1 METQTM
7 PDWKAEIRARL
18 QRLRLAPAR
27 EAAIVEELAQHV
39 QDCYE
44 ELLASGAT
52 EAEAERQ
59 AWSELSGRE
68 LLERELRRVERTS
81 SSEPIVL
88 GTNRRTNMIAD
99 LWQDLRYGAR
109 MLAKQPGFTV
119 IAVLTLALGIG
130 ANTAIFSLLD
140 AVLLKSL
147 PVQGPEK
154 LVLFGKGE
162 DSGLNTGFPNKS
174 WDLFS
179 YPFYQEVRQRQEV
192 FTEVAA
198 ILNNLRS
205 PYGVVHIRGAS
216 GEAEKLTLQLV
227 SGTYF
232 SVLGVQASLGRTF
245 TDADEQKAGGPP
257 VAVVSYD
264 WWQRRLGGDPAVVGA
279 TISARQT
286 VYNIIGVA
294 PKEFFGTTVG
304 QMPDLWVPL
313 ALEEQSPSSL
323 WSGIHNQEAQSL
335 YLIARLK
342 NGVPAEQ
349 AGAAVNLLF
358 KQSLQ
363 ERAGAQSSPERL
375 QAIQRASI
383 ELTPVGRGLSIL
395 RREFSL
401 SLRILMAAVGFVLLI
416 ACANVANLLLARAA
430 ARQREFAV
438 RLAVGAGRT
447 RLIRQLLTES
457 VLLASLGGI
466 AGVLLAW
473 WGSRLLLLM
482 ASARAEALPLDVT
495 PNARILGFTL
505 LASLLSAVIF
515 GTAPALRA
523 ARIEPNAA
531 LKGGKG
537 AAQTTS
543 QSPIG
548 KALVVAQVA
557 LSLVLLVGAG
567 LFVRTLINLQNV
579 PTGFRQ
585 ENVMLF
591 QLYTFML
598 GYEDAQYAPLM
609 REIEE
614 KVKAVPGVQAASFS
628 TFVFNQDQWTSRV
641 FTDGPEPP
649 EGQRSVRQSLVGT
662 DYFTTMG
669 IPLIAGRS
677 FGPHDTATSPKV
689 AVISET
695 MAARFFPNGSALGKR
710 FGTSER
716 PQKEFEIVGV
726 VKDAKY
732 GVVAEQLRPMAYY
745 PHAQMP
751 QPLSN
756 FVVRFSVAPEAIV
769 PQVRQ
774 AIRQVNRNLPVD
786 EVVSLSEYIGRSLT
800 LQRLVARLASF
811 FGLLALLLAC
821 VGLYGVLSYAVA
833 RRTNE
838 IGIRIALGAQSRDV
852 LWLVLREALTL
863 TLIGVGIGLAVSL
876 AATQTAETLLY
887 GLRPNDPLT
896 IALSAAL
903 LLVVAAMAG
912 YLPARKAARVDPMA
926 ALRVE

>member
-1 METQTM
+1 VPLLSRYKRLFTR
-7 PDWKAEIRARL
+7 PHHWLIRFIGVIVPRRLRADWRREWEAELRYREAMLAEWERL
-18 QRLRLAPAR
+18 DWRHKLDLLRRSTSAFWDALWLQPQRL
-27 EAAIVEELAQHV
+27 EE
-39 QDCYE
+39 D
-44 ELLASGAT
+44 
-52 EAEAERQ
+52 
-59 AWSELSGRE
+59 
-68 LLERELRRVERTS
+68 
-81 SSEPIVL
+81 
-88 GTNRRTNMIAD
+88 MF
-99 LWQDLRYGAR
+99 QDLRYGAR
-109 MLAKQPGFTV
+109 MLLKQPGFTLV
-119 IAVLTLALGIG
+119 AVLSLALGIG

-147 PVQGPEK
+147 PVEEPDR

-162 DSGLNTGFPNKS
+162 DTGLNTGFPNKS

-179 YPFYQEVRQRQEV
+179 YPFYQEVRQRQGV

-198 ILNNLRS
+198 ILNNLRG
-205 PYGVVHIRGAS
+205 PYGVLHLKGAS
-216 GEAEKLTLQLV
+216 GEAAKLNLQLV

-232 SVLGVQASLGRTF
+232 SVLGVNASLGRTF
-245 TDADEQKAGGPP
+245 TDADEQMGGSP

-279 TISARQT
+279 TISTRQT
-286 VYNIIGVA
+286 VYTIIGVA

-304 QMPDLWVPL
+304 QAPDLWVPL

-323 WSGIHNQEAQSL
+323 WSGVHRQEAQSL

-349 AGAAVNLLF
+349 ASSAVNLLF

-363 ERAGAQSSPERL
+363 ERAGAQPSPERL
-375 QAIQRASI
+375 QAIERASI
-383 ELTPVGRGLSIL
+383 ELTPVGRGLSTL

-401 SLRILMAAVGFVLLI
+401 SLRILMAVVGLVLLI

-430 ARQREFAV
+430 VRQKEFAV

-457 VLLASLGGI
+457 LLLAGLGGI

-473 WGSRLLLLM
+473 WGSRLLVLM
-482 ASARAEALPLDVT
+482 ASARAQALPLDVT
-495 PNARILGFTL
+495 PNVRILAFTL
-505 LASLLSAVIF
+505 LTSWLSAVIF
-515 GTAPALRA
+515 GIAPALRA

-537 AAQTTS
+537 ATQPTS
-543 QSPIG
+543 QSQLG

-567 LFVRTLINLQNV
+567 LFVRTLINLQNQ
-579 PTGFRQ
+579 PTGFKQ

-598 GYEDAQYAPLM
+598 GYEYAQYAPLM

-641 FTDGPEPP
+641 FTDGPEQP

-669 IPLIAGRS
+669 IPLVAGRS
-677 FGPHDTATSPKV
+677 FSPHDTATSPKV
-689 AVISET
+689 AIISEA
-695 MAARFFPNGSALGKR
+695 MAGRFFPNGSPLGKR
-710 FGTSER
+710 FGTYGR
-716 PQKEFEIVGV
+716 PRNEFEIVGV
-726 VKDAKY
+726 GKDAKY
-732 GVVAEQLRPMAYY
+732 GALTEQMRPMAYY
-745 PHAQMP
+745 PYAQNP

-756 FVVRFSVAPEAIV
+756 FVVRLSGAPEAIV
-769 PQVRQ
+769 PQVRR
-774 AIRQVNRNLPVD
+774 AIQEVNRNLPID
-786 EVVSLSEYIGRSLT
+786 EVVSLSDYIGRSLT
-800 LQRLVARLASF
+800 QQKLVARLATF
-811 FGLLALLLAC
+811 FGLLALLLAG
-821 VGLYGVLSYAVA
+821 VGLYGVLSYTVA
-833 RRTNE
+833 RCTHE
-838 IGIRIALGAQSRDV
+838 IGIRMALGAQSRDV
-852 LWLVLREALTL
+852 LWLVLREAMKLVL
-863 TLIGVGIGLAVSL
+863 AGGAVGLL
-876 AATQTAETLLY
+876 AAFYATRITERLLF
-887 GLRPNDPLT
+887 GLRPNDPLS
-896 IALSAAL
+896 LAAATLLL
-903 LLVVAAMAG
+903 LLVAALASW
-912 YLPARKAARVDPMA
+912 LPARRATRVDPLV
-926 ALRVE
+926 ALRDE